1 MSPTLLPG
9 QLRPCRSLIS
19 SSARLALTDEIVAWW
34 VGRVLTTG
42 TLCAHTGL
50 SAGYKG
56 EHEQQ
61 KAG

>member
-1 MSPTLLPG
+1 MVG
-9 QLRPCRSLIS
+9 QVLI
-19 SSARLALTDEIVAWW
+19 
-34 VGRVLTTG
+34 TG

-61 KAG
+61 KTG